1 MEIHSSPIF
10 QSSKMI
16 RLADTLYVFDQALTK
31 DDCALITDRFERL
44 PFTQCKEGEL
54 TEDFQ
59 PIAVN
64 PTDNH
69 RLKFKDDFGKEMYTF
84 SNDENKDFDY
94 IVKKL
99 QPFLPTDL
107 DYEIIHFGQIIK
119 YPPDASK
126 PWNLEGM
133 ERNDTACV
141 VVELNDGYMGGRIQV
156 DGHLFYP
163 KKGSI
168 ICWNNIS
175 HRFNGVEPIL
185 SGEKYELRL
194 WFGRNDTT
202 QEFLESENV
211 EEIKPKFQDYILPK
225 ELKDA
230 SVD

>member
-1 MEIHSSPIF
+1 ML
-10 QSSKMI
+10 
-16 RLADTLYVFDQALTK
+16 RLADTLFIFDQALTS
-31 DDCALITDRFERL
+31 DECSLIIDRFTRL

-59 PIAVN
+59 PVAVN
-64 PTDNH
+64 DSDNH

-84 SNDENKDFDY
+84 SSDGNKDFDY

-99 QPFLPTDL
+99 QPFLPTDM
-107 DYEIIHFGQIIK
+107 DYEVIHFALIIRF
-119 YPPDASK
+119 PVDASR
-126 PWNLEGM
+126 PFNLDGM

-141 VVELNDGYMGGRIQV
+141 VVELNEGYRGGRVQV
-156 DGHLFYP
+156 DAHIIYP
-163 KKGSI
+163 KEGSI

-185 SGEKYELRL
+185 KGEKYELRL
-194 WFGRNDTT
+194 WFGRNDDT

-230 SVD
+230 SID